1 MASTTAEKSR
11 FILATGLLVFAQAAL
26 ATGGGLD
33 SVVSGGMLG
42 SGSGA
47 SLPGSGAGSALAM
60 GQSIGRLAEA
70 LTVIFG
76 IYYCFK
82 AVLIYMRMAS
92 GRAQG
97 QGESLGGMMAHFVA
111 GVFAYYSRE
120 FFSVV
125 HNTVPMIPDFGVMV
139 YDAALW
145 RSLMS

>member
-11 FILATGLLVFAQAAL
+11 FILAVGLLMIAQVAL
-26 ATGGGLD
+26 AGPSEPLLNGGLLGGGGT
-33 SVVSGGMLG
+33 S
-42 SGSGA
+42 SGS
-47 SLPGSGAGSALAM
+47 SSALAM

-70 LTVIFG
+70 LTIIFG

-82 AVLIYMRMAS
+82 SVLIYMRMAS

-97 QGESLGGMMAHFVA
+97 QGETFGGMMAHFVA
-111 GVFAYYSRE
+111 GVLAYYSRE
-120 FFSVV
+120 FFSVI
-125 HNTVPMIPDFGVMV
+125 HNTIPMIPDFGVMV

>member
-11 FILATGLLVFAQAAL
+11 FILATGLLVLAQAAL
-26 ATGGGLD
+26 ADT
-33 SVVSGGMLG
+33 VVSGGMLG

-47 SLPGSGAGSALAM
+47 SLSGSGAGSALAM

-97 QGESLGGMMAHFVA
+97 QGESFGGMMAHFVA
-111 GVFAYYSRE
+111 GVLAYYSRE